1 MLLRQPADFWQPRL
15 ELGLNQRITETTF
28 LYSPDSIH
36 KLNAVPAREGDLPL
50 NCSKPLLKKEL
61 LPSIQNRIERSFCNA
76 RPISLIALTDG
87 LLYIMCSCQVHN
99 LSFGKEESPLS
110 ITNRSI

>member
-50 NCSKPLLKKEL
+50 NSSKPLLKLAFNSK
-61 LPSIQNRIERSFCNA
+61 QNRTLANLLQRKADIFNSVERRFTIDYVFNPSRFFDLFKK
-76 RPISLIALTDG
+76 R
-87 LLYIMCSCQVHN
+87 
-99 LSFGKEESPLS
+99 
-110 ITNRSI
+110 